1 MTLELTLLI
10 SLVGLV
16 IMSAFTGSDG
26 PARIFSDDGGK
37 LGARIER
44 KMTTGRCF
52 QTPKTGAAAV
62 CDNFLW
68 ESATPN

>member
-16 IMSAFTGSDG
+16 IVSAFTGSNG

-37 LGARIER
+37 LGARIEQ

-52 QTPKTGAAAV
+52 QTPVNGTVPPCANILWSNAV
-62 CDNFLW
+62 
-68 ESATPN
+68 PN